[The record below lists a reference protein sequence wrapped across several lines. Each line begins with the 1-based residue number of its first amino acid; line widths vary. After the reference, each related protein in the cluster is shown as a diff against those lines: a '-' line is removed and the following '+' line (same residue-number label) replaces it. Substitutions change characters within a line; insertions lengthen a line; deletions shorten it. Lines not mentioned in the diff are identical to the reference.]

1 MEDVFKL
8 TKAGNCFTN
17 VQAKLDSFVNP
28 SLTKDIF
35 KGFVSGM
42 KKVSPDKYIEEE
54 FNFLTDMFVE
64 NGHKRNYLNYT
75 SHKKSIKHLNLKTQT
90 TTSSKYH
97 RY

>member
-8 TKAGNCFTN
+8 TKEGHCFTN
-17 VQAKLDSFVNP
+17 VQVKLNTFANA

-35 KGFVSGM
+35 KGFPSAP
-42 KKVSPDKYIEEE
+42 KKVCSEKYIEEE
-54 FNFLTDMFVE
+54 LNFLTDMFVQ
-64 NGHKRNYLNYT
+64 NGHNRNYLNST
-75 SHKKSIKHLNLKTQT
+75 STEKNIKHQKLKTQ